1 VKLVKYP
8 IRSNVAPD
16 AAILKIKLSEFSS
29 NAAILS
35 EFLNSVKIGN
45 GTEICLEIAYL
56 EVDGNYMS
64 ILTSALNDSFPKDNS
79 QKIFT
84 IEVCNSVD
92 HPENFST
99 ITSNEHFK

>member
-1 VKLVKYP
+1 MNLVKYP

-16 AAILKIKLSEFSS
+16 AAILKIKLSEFGPLP
-29 NAAILS
+29 ILS
-35 EFLNSVKIGN
+35 EFLNSVKISN
-45 GTEICLEIAYL
+45 GPEICLEIAYL

-84 IEVCNSVD
+84 IEVCNSDD